1 MAVRINDTL
10 YAKLPTLTGTVAS
23 LTATKGSLVAADT
36 TNAKLVAVTGS
47 VGTTQTLIGVLT
59 KAVASTDTQCEY
71 KPLNSG
77 IYCIVDCTNNTAANQ
92 LYKRQAM
99 TDASTV
105 ANTSTDITT
114 NLGVFM
120 PLKQVGAASD
130 KKLYGYFVT
139 LGQTT

>member
-1 MAVRINDTL
+1 MVKLSDSL
-10 YAKLPTLTGTVAS
+10 YGKLPTLTGTVAS
-23 LTATKGSLVAADT
+23 LTAVKGSLVAADL

-47 VGTTQTLIGVLT
+47 VGTTQTLMGVLS
-59 KAVASTDTQCEY
+59 KAVASTDTLAEW

-77 IYCIVDCTNNTAANQ
+77 VYCIVDCTNNTAANQ
-92 LYKRQAM
+92 LFKRQAM

-120 PLKQVGAASD
+120 PLKVVGAAAD
-130 KKLYGYFVT
+130 KKLYGYFIT